1 MHRHWRC
8 PPRRSGR
15 RLPPDDPSTT
25 WCRQPWRHTSGK
37 RICTGKGTGRMA
49 MTVTGENDRQM
60 PVSGGIDKAML
71 DGLAAEVAASGLSPK
86 RLRHVLA
93 VRDMAARLAELYC
106 PEDTELLQAAAL
118 LHDMTK
124 ELSPQEQIALC
135 DRYGIPRTR
144 GDVLAPKC
152 FHAMT
157 AAALIPVMYPAFADP
172 RIVSAVRWH
181 TTGRVGMTLDEKLI
195 YLADYIDE
203 SRTFPDCVTLR
214 NLFWDA
220 HPEQMEMPARL
231 AHLRTVLI
239 VSYDMTITGLIRD
252 GVPVSPDTFLARNE
266 LLCEQNGL

>member
-1 MHRHWRC
+1 MDAPALEVSSTEIRQAVAAGRSIDDMV
-8 PPRRSGR
+8 PPAVAAYIREKNLYREG
-15 RLPPDDPSTT
+15 D
-25 WCRQPWRHTSGK
+25 
-37 RICTGKGTGRMA
+37 GTHGND
-49 MTVTGENDRQM
+49 GENDRQSR
-60 PVSGGIDKAML
+60 VSGGIDRAML

-106 PEDTELLQAAAL
+106 PEDTEILQAAAL

-124 ELSPQEQIALC
+124 ELSPAGA
-135 DRYGIPRTR
+135 DRAVRPLRNPRTR

-157 AAALIPVMYPAFADP
+157 AAAPIPVMYPAFADP

-181 TTGRVGMTLDEKLI
+181 TTGRVGMTLDEADLS
-195 YLADYIDE
+195 ADYIDE

-220 HPEQMEMPARL
+220 HRSRWRCL
-231 AHLRTVLI
+231 HGLRI
-239 VSYDMTITGLIRD
+239 SA
-252 GVPVSPDTFLARNE
+252 P
-266 LLCEQNGL
+266 C

>member
-1 MHRHWRC
+1 
-8 PPRRSGR
+8 
-15 RLPPDDPSTT
+15 
-25 WCRQPWRHTSGK
+25 
-37 RICTGKGTGRMA
+37 MA

-60 PVSGGIDKAML
+60 PVSGGIDRAML
-71 DGLAAEVAASGLSPK
+71 DGLAAEVVASGLSPK

-181 TTGRVGMTLDEKLI
+181 TTGRE
-195 YLADYIDE
+195 ADLSGGLHRRKPHLPGLRDAAE
-203 SRTFPDCVTLR
+203 SVLGRAPGADGDACTACASPHRADRVLRHDHNGTDPGRRSGQSGHFPR
-214 NLFWDA
+214 
-220 HPEQMEMPARL
+220 PQ
-231 AHLRTVLI
+231 
-239 VSYDMTITGLIRD
+239 
-252 GVPVSPDTFLARNE
+252 
-266 LLCEQNGL
+266 

>member
-1 MHRHWRC
+1 MAM
-8 PPRRSGR
+8 
-15 RLPPDDPSTT
+15 
-25 WCRQPWRHTSGK
+25 
-37 RICTGKGTGRMA
+37 TGRM
-49 MTVTGENDRQM
+49 TGRVG
-60 PVSGGIDKAML
+60 VSGGIDRAML

-106 PEDTELLQAAAL
+106 PEDTEILQAAAL

-124 ELSPQEQIALC
+124 ELSPAGA
-135 DRYGIPRTR
+135 DRAVRPLRNPRTR

-157 AAALIPVMYPAFADP
+157 AAAPIPVMYPAFADP

-252 GVPVSPDTFLARNE
+252 GVPVSPDTFSP
-266 LLCEQNGL
+266 Q

>member
-1 MHRHWRC
+1 
-8 PPRRSGR
+8 
-15 RLPPDDPSTT
+15 
-25 WCRQPWRHTSGK
+25 
-37 RICTGKGTGRMA
+37 

-60 PVSGGIDKAML
+60 PVSGGIDRAML

-106 PEDTELLQAAAL
+106 PEDTEILQAAAL